1 MKSSQANLSVLGSEA
16 LNLKFPFNEKVSL
29 ERSLNYLTR
38 SLEVFNYHYSFMII
52 IMLLFVSSRNCGSSL
67 YRLLAQKQK

>member
-29 ERSLNYLTR
+29 ERNLNYLTR
-38 SLEVFNYHYSFMII
+38 SLEVFNYHYSVMMII
-52 IMLLFVSSRNCGSSL
+52 MFVFISSLNCG
-67 YRLLAQKQK
+67 